1 MQCRETRRD
10 TGRDAS
16 GEIPM
21 LQARWP
27 RFLETLVDALWLV
40 LVLAA
45 LSSVGLAQSRVGA
58 AHDPEWNRELGV
70 AMRATPDVRAGED
83 AYAPCGACHGV
94 DGRGVV
100 DGSVPA
106 IAGQHFTVIAKQLV
120 DYRHGRRWDMQM
132 EHAAKMRHLQGG
144 EDIADVAAYVSRM
157 PRGFGS
163 GTGPGEFLNEGARA
177 YFRHCERCHGALG
190 GGDPMR
196 GIPRLAGQHYGYLY
210 RQFFDAVEKRRPN
223 MGGDHIELMSKL
235 EREEIV
241 GISDYLSRTSVE
253 LTHSPR

>member
-1 MQCRETRRD
+1 
-10 TGRDAS
+10 
-16 GEIPM
+16 M
-21 LQARWP
+21 LQSRWP
-27 RFLETLVDALWLV
+27 RFMETLVDALWLV

-45 LSSVGLAQSRVGA
+45 LSSVGLAQSRVGSA
-58 AHDPEWNRELGV
+58 SDPEWNRELGA
-70 AMRATPDVRAGED
+70 AMRATPDLRGGED

-94 DGRGVV
+94 DGRGVA

-144 EDIADVAAYVSRM
+144 EDIADVAAYVARM

-190 GGDPMR
+190 GGDAMR

-210 RQFFDAVEKRRPN
+210 RQFFDAVEQRRPN
-223 MGGDHIELMSKL
+223 MSRDHIELMSKL